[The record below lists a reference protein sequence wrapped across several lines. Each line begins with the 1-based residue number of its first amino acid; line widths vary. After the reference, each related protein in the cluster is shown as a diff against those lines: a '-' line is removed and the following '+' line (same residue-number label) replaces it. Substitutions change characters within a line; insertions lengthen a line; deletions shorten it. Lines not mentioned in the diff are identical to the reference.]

1 MIAPIE
7 GPKAS
12 APSPGIRHAHRL
24 VASTLLEQRPRPRD
38 CTPPVP
44 AWRAW
49 LFTTWAVVVAA
60 VYFMCMAGLL

>member
-12 APSPGIRHAHRL
+12 APSPGIRRAHSL
-24 VASTLLEQRPRPRD
+24 VASTLLKQRPLPRD
-38 CTPPVP
+38 RTPPVP

-60 VYFMCMAGLL
+60 VYFMYMARLL